1 MYLLEE
7 LYKQTKYL
15 TDEQLRAFITAYCL
29 TNNIAVDTKQWD
41 DLIANIFDNYYCGSI
56 DSLYLFDLYMGDLL
70 C

>member
-1 MYLLEE
+1 MNLLEE

-15 TDEQLRAFITAYCL
+15 TDEQLRAFITSYCL

-56 DSLYLFDLYMGDLL
+56 DSLDLFDFYMGDLL